1 MDGPKTVNETD
12 DITQGSD
19 RPFLT
24 LKLTFASEPFSHE
37 SSR

>member
-24 LKLTFASEPFSHE
+24 LKLTFASEPINGE
-37 SSR
+37 SSQ